1 MLMMKAKITLT
12 QMFSRPDTD
21 VFIICLS
28 FHPVVD
34 ANLYF
39 LTGVRNTRRIIDIT
53 DVVENNNQ
61 NLNLCESPKESLLS
75 ALVGFH
81 TFTGCDTIS
90 IFAGSGKI
98 KPLMLMTKTKIVLK
112 CSHHLEVE

>member
-28 FHPVVD
+28 FHPVID
-34 ANLYF
+34 ANSYF
-39 LTGVRNTRRIIDIT
+39 LTGMRNTRRIIDIT
-53 DVVENNNQ
+53 DVVENNDQ

-81 TFTGCDTIS
+81 TFTGCNTIS

-98 KPLMLMTKTKIVLK
+98 KPLMLMMKTKIALK
-112 CSHHLEVE
+112 CLHHLEVG